1 VWGHGGSGEIG
12 SQPEFCRTPQ
22 GYDVWC
28 STVPFPVTDP
38 AFTGIPQ
45 PTLTSLTL
53 SPTTVVGGASAT
65 GTVTRQYSCTT
76 ASAQPT
82 IDPPS
87 QASDALT
94 VKRAEYSASK
104 RELRVEANSTLSGQT
119 LAVYVTAT
127 NERVGTLTGHGTRY
141 SGPLAWPSNP
151 QSITIRSS
159 GGGSVTTAVGLK

>member
-1 VWGHGGSGEIG
+1 M
-12 SQPEFCRTPQ
+12 R
-22 GYDVWC
+22 
-28 STVPFPVTDP
+28 P
-38 AFTGIPQ
+38 APSRGQ
-45 PTLTSLTL
+45 H
-53 SPTTVVGGASAT
+53 
-65 GTVTRQYSCTT
+65 SCTT

-82 IDPPS
+82 IDPTS

-141 SGPLAWPSNP
+141 SGQFAWPSNP